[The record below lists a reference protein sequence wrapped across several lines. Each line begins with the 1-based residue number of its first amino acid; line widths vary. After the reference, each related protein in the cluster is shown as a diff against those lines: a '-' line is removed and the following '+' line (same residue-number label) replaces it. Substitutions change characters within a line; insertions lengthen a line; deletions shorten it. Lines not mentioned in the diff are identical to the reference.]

1 MRFKQIFRSCTA
13 IFIAA
18 ILAIAACGCE
28 DLGDYSSV
36 EEYYSSFGDVVLVS
50 GTNKEEQRYSVEKY
64 FYNEDSREN
73 FLEGEDGIYKGV
85 AHMDYVYVAIPFN
98 SEVELDTLSMFLQS
112 RSDVKVYINVYL
124 TRKIPSNLKGLE
136 DIGKEYETEIVYV
149 TTGADEALTETV
161 NETGT
166 ANETQAETANE
177 TGAVVQTESTNE
189 TEVAVETAD
198 EVNTEE
204 SSGFADETESGA
216 QTETA
221 QETESSEETGSI
233 AETETVYETT
243 TEIHKIEYDDPDPA
257 TRIGEITVDLKSGIW
272 TSFTLDVFNLDG
284 SNANSVQ
291 INQGQYILLQIRNN
305 SGVRVYDEEKKL
317 YVDPQT
323 GLVLER
329 AEVTM
334 TNLLVRALN
343 VDDHREKQGGE

>member
-36 EEYYSSFGDVVLVS
+36 EEYYSSFGDVVLIS

-73 FLEGEDGIYKGV
+73 FLEGENGIYKGV

-112 RSDVKVYINVYL
+112 RRDVKVYINVYL

-149 TTGADEALTETV
+149 TTGADEAPTE
-161 NETGT
+161 
-166 ANETQAETANE
+166 A
-177 TGAVVQTESTNE
+177 
-189 TEVAVETAD
+189 AVETAD

-204 SSGFADETESGA
+204 SSGLADETESGA

-233 AETETVYETT
+233 AESETVYETT

-257 TRIGEITVDLKSGIW
+257 TRIGEITVDLKSGKW

-317 YVDPQT
+317 YIDPQT

>member
-36 EEYYSSFGDVVLVS
+36 EEYYSSFGDVVLIS

-98 SEVELDTLSMFLQS
+98 SEVELDALSMFLQS
-112 RSDVKVYINVYL
+112 RRDVTVYINVYL

-166 ANETQAETANE
+166 
-177 TGAVVQTESTNE
+177 VVETESTNE
-189 TEVAVETAD
+189 TEAAVETAD

-257 TRIGEITVDLKSGIW
+257 TRIGEITVDLKSGKW

-343 VDDHREKQGGE
+343 VYDHREKQGGE

>member
-36 EEYYSSFGDVVLVS
+36 EEYYSSFGDVVLIS

-112 RSDVKVYINVYL
+112 RRDVKVYINVYL

-149 TTGADEALTETV
+149 TTGADEAPTE
-161 NETGT
+161 
-166 ANETQAETANE
+166 A
-177 TGAVVQTESTNE
+177 
-189 TEVAVETAD
+189 AVETSD

-204 SSGFADETESGA
+204 SSGLADETESGA

-257 TRIGEITVDLKSGIW
+257 TRIGEITVDLKSGKW

-317 YVDPQT
+317 YIDPQT

-329 AEVTM
+329 ADVTM

-343 VDDHREKQGGE
+343 VEDHREKQGGE

>member
-36 EEYYSSFGDVVLVS
+36 EEYYSSFGDVVLIS

-73 FLEGEDGIYKGV
+73 FLEGENGIYKGV

-112 RSDVKVYINVYL
+112 RRDVKVYINVYL

-149 TTGADEALTETV
+149 TTGADEAPTE
-161 NETGT
+161 
-166 ANETQAETANE
+166 A
-177 TGAVVQTESTNE
+177 
-189 TEVAVETAD
+189 AVETAD

-204 SSGFADETESGA
+204 SSGLADETESGA

-233 AETETVYETT
+233 AETETVYGTT

-257 TRIGEITVDLKSGIW
+257 TRIGEITVDLKSGKW

-317 YVDPQT
+317 YIDPQT

>member
-36 EEYYSSFGDVVLVS
+36 EEYYSSFGDVVLIS
-50 GTNKEEQRYSVEKY
+50 GTHKEEQRYSVEKY

-112 RSDVKVYINVYL
+112 RRDVKVYINVYL
-124 TRKIPSNLKGLE
+124 TRKMPSNLKGLE

-149 TTGADEALTETV
+149 TTGADEAPTE
-161 NETGT
+161 
-166 ANETQAETANE
+166 A
-177 TGAVVQTESTNE
+177 
-189 TEVAVETAD
+189 AVETAD

-204 SSGFADETESGA
+204 SSGLADETESGA

-221 QETESSEETGSI
+221 QETESSDETGSI

-257 TRIGEITVDLKSGIW
+257 TRIGEITVDLKSGKW

>member
-36 EEYYSSFGDVVLVS
+36 EEYYSSFGDVVLIS
-50 GTNKEEQRYSVEKY
+50 GTYKEEQRYSVEKY

-149 TTGADEALTETV
+149 ATGADEAPTETV

-166 ANETQAETANE
+166 ANETETVNE
-177 TGAVVQTESTNE
+177 TGTVV
-189 TEVAVETAD
+189 
-198 EVNTEE
+198 
-204 SSGFADETESGA
+204 ETESGA
-216 QTETA
+216 KTETA

-257 TRIGEITVDLKSGIW
+257 TRIGEITVDLKSGKW